1 MSCKDLE
8 TYRIVIAEVTA
19 LLEGVYRQYTD
30 WCRERGVD
38 QSVPKVTYKEQS
50 FETSQQ
56 PSYSADGYGPCSLY
70 PPNWQSWSK
79 PVAGS
84 AGRSPSPMSFSTH
97 PGNSGAPT
105 PPDLVSPS
113 GARCALDVAA
123 VERLIEERNEA
134 RRVCNFKEA
143 DRIRDLLKAHGIG
156 LMDEP
161 GARGKG
167 RDVTSW
173 RFGVRK

>member
-1 MSCKDLE
+1 M
-8 TYRIVIAEVTA
+8 VAEVTA
-19 LLEGVYRQYTD
+19 LLEVVYRQYVE
-30 WCRERGVD
+30 WCRYRGID
-38 QSVPKVTYKEQS
+38 QPVPKVTYKEQS
-50 FETSQQ
+50 FDITPQ
-56 PSYSADGYGPCSLY
+56 PTYAAENYGPRSLY
-70 PPNWQSWSK
+70 PANWQTWSK
-79 PVAGS
+79 HGMES
-84 AGRSPSPMSFSTH
+84 LGRSPSPMSFSTH

-113 GARCALDVAA
+113 GSRCALDFAT

-143 DRIRDLLKAHGIG
+143 DRIRDLLKSHGIG

-167 RDVTSW
+167 KDVTSW